1 MQRTP
6 AYEKLQF
13 LFSRL
18 STLSGALSMLHWD
31 MSAMMPEG
39 GAAARERQL
48 TLLKTMHHEMLAS
61 DEVRRLLDQAA
72 DEDLESVQRAN
83 LAEMRRDWVHASA
96 APPDLVAALSRAS
109 SLCEMTWRKARKE
122 GSFKKIIPHLTEL
135 VGLVR
140 RMAEVKSQALGVS
153 PYDALLDEYEP
164 DARSAQIDPLFEDLE
179 AFLPDFIAKV
189 IARQPDAPPAP
200 KGPFAIADQRAVS
213 LEMMKSM
220 GFSFE
225 HGRLDESLH
234 PFCGGIAEDVRITTR
249 YDKDDF
255 LKSLFGVIH
264 ETGHALYEQGLPTG
278 FLDQPVGRARSMGVH
293 ESQSLLME
301 MQVCRSPEFISF
313 LAPRLA
319 AQFGG
324 VGAES
329 SPEWQARSLQA
340 SICRVTPGFIRV
352 DADEATYPLHV
363 ILRYR
368 LEKALI
374 EGDLDVKDLPSAWNS
389 GFSRMM
395 GFAPPNDA
403 LGCLQDIHWYDGAIG
418 YFPTYTLGA
427 IMAAQFYDAAKK
439 ANPDIPDAIG
449 RGDFS
454 PLVAWLRKNVHSVGS
469 LLSAENLLLQASGR
483 RFDVQTF
490 KDHLTRRYLS

>member
-1 MQRTP
+1 MQHTP

-39 GAAARERQL
+39 GAEARERQL
-48 TLLKTMHHEMLAS
+48 TLLKSMHHEILAS
-61 DEVRRLLDQAA
+61 DEVRQLLERAV
-72 DEDLESVQRAN
+72 DEDLETVQRAN

-96 APPDLVAALSRAS
+96 APPDLVAVLSRAS
-109 SLCEMTWRKARKE
+109 ASCEMAWRKARAE
-122 GSFKKIIPHLTEL
+122 GGFKKIVPHLTEL

-140 RMAEVKSQALGVS
+140 RMADVKSQALGVS

-179 AFLPDFIAKV
+179 AFLPDFIKKV

-200 KGPFAIADQRAVS
+200 KGPFAVADQRALS
-213 LEMMKSM
+213 LEIMKNM
-220 GFSFE
+220 DFSFE
-225 HGRLDESLH
+225 NGRLDESLH
-234 PFCGGIAEDVRITTR
+234 PFCGGIPEDVRITTR
-249 YDKDDF
+249 YDRDNF

-264 ETGHALYEQGLPTG
+264 ETGHALYEQGLPRG
-278 FLDQPVGRARSMGVH
+278 RLDQPVGRARSMGVH

-313 LAPRLA
+313 LAPKLA

-324 VGAES
+324 VGAVS
-329 SPEWQARSLQA
+329 SAEWQAQSLQA
-340 SICRVTPGFIRV
+340 TICRVTPGFIRV

-374 EGDLDVKDLPSAWNS
+374 GGELEVKDLPSAWNS
-389 GFSRMM
+389 EFSRMM

-439 ANPDIPDAIG
+439 ADPDIPGAIG
-449 RGDFS
+449 QGDFS
-454 PLVAWLRKNVHSVGS
+454 PLAAWLRENVHSIGS
-469 LLSAENLLLQASGR
+469 LLPTEALLLQATGR

-490 KDHLTRRYLS
+490 KDHLTRRYLP